1 MTNIVDT
8 IRSLPMLEQMGGVS
22 RSDIVD
28 AELQLRTSFSE
39 EYKDYLLTFGAIS
52 AKSIELTGIIKA
64 EYLNVVAVTKQ
75 EWELNVNVPH
85 NMYVIENTYID
96 GIIIWQ
102 STSGEI
108 FKTTPGSAPKMI
120 APSLNV
126 YIQEH
131 MK

>member
-8 IRSLPMLEQMGGVS
+8 IRSLPMLEQIGGVS

-52 AKSIELTGIIKA
+52 AKGIELTGIIKA

-85 NMYVIENTYID
+85 NMYVVENTYID

-108 FKTTPGSAPKMI
+108 FKTNPGSAPKMI
-120 APSLNV
+120 APSLNA